1 MAIKTTNELNNWLP
15 FICDYPNLKVMQD
28 MDNGYLID
36 WHLTA
41 AASSLTFIVLFE
53 PYISTYNVPR

>member
-1 MAIKTTNELNNWLP
+1 
-15 FICDYPNLKVMQD
+15 

>member
-1 MAIKTTNELNNWLP
+1 
-15 FICDYPNLKVMQD
+15 

-53 PYISTYNVPR
+53 PYVHKYIQCTSR